1 MGGGLSVLVG
11 GVIVDVVNY
20 FVVVVSFQLSLFQF
34 FGLV

>member
-20 FVVVVSFQLSLFQF
+20 FVVVSFQLSLFQF